1 MNIRSYLIQF
11 SVRLAF
17 LPLVLTAQEPA
28 EPPAIA
34 AEPADDAPL
43 AFPPLEHYAKLWEG
57 SLFTTKSLPPP
68 DDQPKGPLFTDALS
82 LAGVYEVDGA
92 IAAVLVDKSTSLI
105 TEVRI
110 GAENESGIKIVRV
123 NPGPTPDKTR
133 LQLQKG
139 TEFGWVTFA
148 AEAASAPVDE
158 PTAPAGTV
166 SPVGS
171 RIPNRPPLPATAPTP
186 AAPMPNAAPFPNA
199 VPPGLNPPAPAP
211 APAAG
216 TTFSDDIPLPPS

>member
-1 MNIRSYLIQF
+1 MSIHSYLTRLCI
-11 SVRLAF
+11 RLAF
-17 LPLVLTAQEPA
+17 FPLVLAAQEPA
-28 EPPAIA
+28 APPAIEP
-34 AEPADDAPL
+34 EPADDAPL

-68 DDQPKGPLFTDALS
+68 DDQPKGPLFTDSLS

-92 IAAVLVDKSTSLI
+92 IAAVLVDKATSLI

-139 TEFGWVTFA
+139 DAFGWVTFA
-148 AEAASAPVDE
+148 AETASAPLDE

-171 RIPNRPPLPATAPTP
+171 RIPNRPPPPATAPTP
-186 AAPMPNAAPFPNA
+186 AAPIPNA
-199 VPPGLNPPAPAP
+199 VPPVLNTPVPAP
-211 APAAG
+211 APAAS
-216 TTFSDDIPLPPS
+216 TTFPDDIPLPPP

>member
-1 MNIRSYLIQF
+1 MNIRSYLIRL
-11 SVRLAF
+11 SIRLAF

-148 AEAASAPVDE
+148 AESASAPVDE

-171 RIPNRPPLPATAPTP
+171 RIPNRTPPPATAPTP
-186 AAPMPNAAPFPNA
+186 AAPIPNA
-199 VPPGLNPPAPAP
+199 VPPVLNTPAPAP
-211 APAAG
+211 PAG
-216 TTFSDDIPLPPS
+216 TAFPDDIPLPPP